1 MKKED
6 LTVIARA
13 VRGAFLIK
21 GQSFSIC
28 DRICYRRPAR
38 TSLEFRQRIAFRLLC
53 LKTALLHTLPTTA
66 GGAGLQAAGLM
77 MIKGQNGRAISCLL
91 VSLQQGEVPTCPRG
105 HEGFEGA
112 LLMYVGW
119 ECEVVR

>member
-53 LKTALLHTLPTTA
+53 LKTTLLHTLSTTA
-66 GGAGLQAAGLM
+66 GGAGLQAAGF
-77 MIKGQNGRAISCLL
+77 LL

>member
-53 LKTALLHTLPTTA
+53 LKTTLLHTLSTTA
-66 GGAGLQAAGLM
+66 GGAGLQAAGFLL
-77 MIKGQNGRAISCLL
+77 LL

-112 LLMYVGW
+112 LLKWGGN
-119 ECEVVR
+119 VRW